1 MVTLIR
7 PVVAP
12 LGTDELMCESSV
24 TENAAPVPLN
34 FTALAPVSPVP
45 VIVTGVV
52 TGPLSGLKVVIVGVG
67 EGLTVNCADVAVP
80 PGVVTVMVPVLAPA
94 GTEVLMC

>member
-1 MVTLIR
+1 MWGLLGGEVTEKEVADIAVPPGVVTLIR

-12 LGTDELMCESSV
+12 LGTAVLISESSV
-24 TENAAPVPLN
+24 TENVAPVPLN

-67 EGLTVNCADVAVP
+67 EGLTVNSM
-80 PGVVTVMVPVLAPA
+80 T
-94 GTEVLMC
+94 